1 MFISII
7 ICPSG
12 FFRSPIGLTCL
23 LRTKSIIVVLN
34 ETIVVEGFSFKS
46 YATVTFRLP
55 VHRSLF
61 WMMCQHLLSPT
72 VKPQLPKSH
81 CTIFSVFSQTQ
92 MNSSARTVLTKTHSN
107 DHPSVP
113 PGRWIAASPVLTQ
126 THWNDH
132 PSIAPG
138 RWAAA
143 LPVQSCSFT
152 FSFQFAFWS
161 IFMTCNWSERLTV
174 SIKRQTCTSFNHDKT
189 TACLAHLLFW
199 MFGKHWHLNFKGRI
213 TQKVSWAK

>member
-1 MFISII
+1 MQRWPFG
-7 ICPSG
+7 CR
-12 FFRSPIGLTCL
+12 FRIAHWLGS
-23 LRTKSIIVVLN
+23 SFAFLN
-34 ETIVVEGFSFKS
+34 DVPTSTFSNS
-46 YATVTFRLP
+46 
-55 VHRSLF
+55 
-61 WMMCQHLLSPT
+61 Q
-72 VKPQLPKSH
+72 PQLPKSH

-161 IFMTCNWSERLTV
+161 IFITCNWSERLTV

-189 TACLAHLLFW
+189 TACLAPFTI
-199 MFGKHWHLNFKGRI
+199 LNVWQTLTSKF
-213 TQKVSWAK
+213 